1 MEQFTDEGCG
11 GFDGGI
17 VVVLMEIVVVEWRM
31 EVVRGGGE
39 VCYGG
44 LGGGCSLLKVVRVV
58 MELVRVVKEVV
69 KVC

>member
-1 MEQFTDEGCG
+1 
-11 GFDGGI
+11 
-17 VVVLMEIVVVEWRM
+17 M